1 MRVIVLGAPGTP
13 PSDGEIE
20 RAWQLVQAMGQH
32 EATKLILSG
41 MDDAPPERDDVLD
54 GWRRARRLCRG
65 CSPRLPRRIDRDR
78 RLAPP
83 AARPT
88 ARRIG

>member
-20 RAWQLVQAMGQH
+20 RAWQLVQAMGQQ

-54 GWRRARRLCRG
+54 GWVALLQG
-65 CSPRLPRRIDRDR
+65 VTA
-78 RLAPP
+78 LAQ
-83 AARPT
+83 ATRH
-88 ARRIG
+88 